1 MTNKFNALK
10 DAVMGLEKDFEKF
23 YDKNNAAAGT
33 RIRKGLQ
40 DIKNMSQE
48 IRLEVQNIKNKD

>member
-1 MTNKFNALK
+1 MANKFNALK

-23 YDKNNAAAGT
+23 YNKGNAAAGT

-48 IRLEVQNIKNKD
+48 IHL